1 MFHIVFNLASRF
13 LYLGNVLQ
21 GLAHKILAL
30 RTLDIISSHLIPS
43 LPAPPPLA
51 LLDAP
56 VPIQEPIISP
66 FPSVGP
72 FAIERRSPAF
82 SSPIPSYQ
90 SSLIAVTPNQF
101 PQLLP
106 IFVVLVAISGFVIIV
121 PETIQFFK
129 NFAKTLSA
137 FTYPSSYISK
147 LFRSRPTFR
156 PLPASLPSQIASSKL
171 PVSLVSLI
179 LLWTGPVRD
188 HMSSHFIRHDIDM
201 FIACNRV
208 LLYIHLVYLHYFLL
222 RAKL

>member
-1 MFHIVFNLASRF
+1 MFHVVFNLASRF

-21 GLAHKILAL
+21 GLAHRILAL
-30 RTLDIISSHLIPS
+30 RTLGIISSHLIPT

-56 VPIQEPIISP
+56 APIQETIISP
-66 FPSVGP
+66 YPSVGP

-90 SSLIAVTPNQF
+90 SSLISVTPTQF

-106 IFVVLVAISGFVIIV
+106 LFVILVAISGFVIIV
-121 PETIQFFK
+121 PETVQFLK
-129 NFAKTLSA
+129 NIAKTLSA
-137 FTYPSSYISK
+137 FTHASSYISK
-147 LFRSRPTFR
+147 SSRSTPTFR
-156 PLPASLPSQIASSKL
+156 LLPASLPSQFASSKL
-171 PVSLVSLI
+171 PVSLISLV

-188 HMSSHFIRHDIDM
+188 HMFSYFIRHNIDTVL
-201 FIACNRV
+201 ACNRV
-208 LLYIHLVYLHYFLL
+208 LLYIYLVYLHSFLL